1 MATRKIVKD
10 GDEILRKVCK
20 PIDNFGTKLNN
31 LLDDMHE
38 TMIKADGCGLA
49 APQVGILRRVAVVE
63 YGDTYLELINP
74 VIIYREGEQTGYE
87 GCLSVPNKSADIT
100 RPMIV
105 KVEHYDRN
113 GKKQLTT
120 ANGMIARACCHEI
133 DHLDGILFYDYAD
146 GGKLANQSE

>member
-1 MATRKIVKD
+1 MAIRKIVID
-10 GDEILRKVCK
+10 GDEILRKTCK
-20 PIDNFGTKLNN
+20 PVDSFGAKLNN

-38 TMIKADGCGLA
+38 TMKKADGCGLA
-49 APQVGILRRVAVVE
+49 APQIGILRRVAVIE

-74 VIIYREGEQTGYE
+74 VIVYREGEQTGYE
-87 GCLSVPNKSADIT
+87 GCLSVPDKSADIT

-120 ANGMIARACCHEI
+120 ASGMVARACCHEI
-133 DHLDGILFYDYAD
+133 DHLDGILFYDYIK
-146 GGKLANQSE
+146 GGKVSK

>member
-10 GDEILRKVCK
+10 GDDILRKICK
-20 PIDNFGTKLNN
+20 PIDNFDAKLIK

-74 VIIYREGEQTGYE
+74 VIIYCEGEQIGYE
-87 GCLSVPNKSADIT
+87 GCLSVPNKSADIA
-100 RPMIV
+100 RPMTV

-113 GKKQLTT
+113 GNKQLTT

-133 DHLDGILFYDYAD
+133 DH
-146 GGKLANQSE
+146 